1 MTDHSKIARL
11 ALTFD
16 AASMDPQV
24 WPDVCQQVSDYFG
37 SEGALLAA
45 EDIGYDAG
53 MLPYSEG
60 VAGLMERY
68 YAQKWYEADVR
79 SERGFAIA
87 RRQGWVTDY
96 TIMQEAEL
104 REHRFYNELVRPAG
118 LSWFAATAVKVGS
131 RVWGLSVQRTA
142 QQGPFQRN
150 ELLQLSGLRGQLRL
164 AIRRLS
170 ALGGRRLETLEGFL
184 ADAEHGVATIG
195 PEGRVTRLNAR
206 AELWLSETGVLHG
219 GRVTPPDGPRGDDL
233 RQLLAVTTD
242 PDWREKRLL
251 PPPALLQSRQDGMLL
266 IDIVRMPREFS
277 SLAANAVALLNIR
290 PVQAETSTGALPERF
305 GLTRREAE
313 IATLLATGSG
323 LDTISGHLGMSIATT
338 RQHLKAIFRKTGTH
352 RQGEL
357 IAILTSQT

>member
-1 MTDHSKIARL
+1 MTDHNQMARL
-11 ALTFD
+11 ALAFD
-16 AASMDPQV
+16 AASIDSQL
-24 WPDVCQQVSDYFG
+24 WSDVCQQVSDLFDA
-37 SEGALLAA
+37 EGALLAA

-60 VAGLMERY
+60 VAGLIERY
-68 YAQKWYEADVR
+68 YAQKWYDADVR
-79 SERGFAIA
+79 SERGFSIA
-87 RRQGWVTDY
+87 YRQGWVTDY
-96 TIMQEAEL
+96 SILQETEL
-104 REHRFYNELVRPAG
+104 REHRFYNELIRPVG
-118 LSWFAATAVKVGS
+118 LSWFAATAVKVGN
-131 RVWGLSVQRTA
+131 RVWGLSVQRTS
-142 QQGPFQRN
+142 QQGPFQRQ

-164 AIRRLS
+164 AIRRSS

-195 PEGRVTRLNAR
+195 PAGRITRLNAR

-219 GRVTPPDGPRGDDL
+219 GRIMPPDGPRGDDL
-233 RQLLAVTTD
+233 RRLLEVTTD

-251 PPPALLQSRQDGMLL
+251 PPPALLQSRHGGMLL

-290 PVQAETSTGALPERF
+290 PVLNDTSAAALPERF

-313 IATLLATGSG
+313 VATLLATGSG
-323 LDTISGHLGMSIATT
+323 LDAISHRLGMSIATT
-338 RQHLKAIFRKTGTH
+338 RQHLKSIFRKTGTH

-357 IAILTSQT
+357 IAALTSQS

>member
-1 MTDHSKIARL
+1 MTDRNKMAQL

-24 WPDVCQQVSDYFG
+24 WPDVCQQISDYFG

-45 EDIGYDAG
+45 ADIGYDAG
-53 MLPYSEG
+53 MLPCSEG

-68 YAQKWYEADVR
+68 YAQKWYDADVR
-79 SERGFAIA
+79 SERGFSIA
-87 RRQGWVTDY
+87 YRQGWVTDY
-96 TIMQEAEL
+96 MIMQEAEL
-104 REHRFYNELVRPAG
+104 REHRFYNELLRPVG

-131 RVWGLSVQRTA
+131 RVWGLSIQRTPA
-142 QQGPFQRN
+142 QGPFQQD

-170 ALGGRRLETLEGFL
+170 ALGGRRLETLETLL

-206 AELWLSETGVLHG
+206 AEHWLSEAGVLHG
-219 GRVTPPDGPRGDDL
+219 SGIIPPDGPGGDDL
-233 RQLLAVTTD
+233 RRLLAVTTD
-242 PDWREKRLL
+242 PDWREKRML
-251 PPPALLQSRQDGMLL
+251 PPPALLQSRQDGLL
-266 IDIVRMPREFS
+266 LVDIVRMPREFS

-290 PVQAETSTGALPERF
+290 PILADPSAAVPSDRF
-305 GLTRREAE
+305 GLTKREAQ

-323 LDTISGHLGMSIATT
+323 LNVISGRLGMSVATT
-338 RQHLKAIFRKTGTH
+338 RQHLKSIFKKTGTH

-357 IAILTSQT
+357 IAMLTSHS